1 MKKRILI
8 VDDSPLV
15 HGIYG
20 ESLEAAGYGVLHAV
34 DGVEAINKAFTE
46 CPDLILLDI
55 NMPKIN
61 GYQVCRLL
69 KDHPATSHIPIIIET
84 SKESAAPVSDP
95 RQWSFATGADGYMDK
110 GESDDLLGFI
120 RPFLEKAPSPVE
132 APSQP
137 PLSEIEIMTYL
148 SRLLDKQLYADITRL
163 KELDERKSAFV
174 ENVSHEFRSPLGIIK
189 GNLYILRE
197 SFKDVLDD
205 KRKRSF
211 DSAMRTVD
219 RLARLVSDL
228 LDLAKIEAGKM
239 KLDREPLDVRDLL
252 KEIVET
258 YAVLIEEKRMN
269 VACDFEDCASVLADR
284 DRLSQVFINIFNN
297 SLKFTPEGGRII
309 LKAYDGADGVRV
321 EIEDNGSGMDPGDLE
336 KIFDKFER
344 VTAEK
349 REGTGLGLPIARH
362 IVVLHGGRIWAE
374 SEPGKGSRFIIV
386 LPRAS
391 AAERPEN

>member
-20 ESLEAAGYGVLHAV
+20 ESLEASGYAVSHAV

-69 KDHPATSHIPIIIET
+69 KDHPATNHIPIIIET

-110 GESDDLLGFI
+110 SECDALLDFV
-120 RPFLEKAPSPVE
+120 RPFLEAAPPAVA
-132 APSQP
+132 APSQS

-148 SRLLDKQLYADITRL
+148 SHLLDKQLYADVTRL

-197 SFKDVLDD
+197 SFKDVLDE
-205 KRKRSF
+205 KRKKSF

-239 KLDREPLDVRDLL
+239 KLDFEFLDVRGLL
-252 KEIVET
+252 KEVVET
-258 YAVLIEEKRMN
+258 YAVLIEEKKMN
-269 VACDFEDCASVLADR
+269 VVCDFGECACVLADR
-284 DRLSQVFINIFNN
+284 DRLSQVFINVFNN
-297 SLKFTPEGGRII
+297 SLKFTPEKGTISLKVRGGV
-309 LKAYDGADGVRV
+309 DGVRV
-321 EIEDNGSGMDPGDLE
+321 EIEDNGPGMGADDLE

-374 SEPGKGSRFIIV
+374 SEPGEGSRFIVI
-386 LPRAS
+386 LPNAP
-391 AAERPEN
+391 A